1 MHYQL
6 VILFLFD
13 VIHWDSP
20 KFTINNFIGNYNAF
34 LGKVK
39 PINTLKKQ
47 LMCFYGKIHCIY

>member
-6 VILFLFD
+6 VILFD

-34 LGKVK
+34 FGKVK